1 MKSNNETI
9 FIKMKKTANGKT
21 GAINMAIT
29 ADSVSEGYAM
39 ETLREMYRA
48 MLAYNGEPESDE
60 EALNKSA
67 QESIVTPKQLETQGL
82 AATIEDM
89 VSSNYKKRFLA
100 EYRQLEIRMKGLR
113 RMLDKYAAGEL
124 DFKPT
129 CSYDLLHKQ
138 YVHMADYLDDL
149 NLRAVYEGI
158 DVHGDAQ
165 V

>member
-1 MKSNNETI
+1 VESNNETI
-9 FIKMKKTANGKT
+9 FIKMNKKTANGKN

-29 ADSVSEGYAM
+29 DNVSEGYAV

-48 MLAYNGEPESDE
+48 ILAYNGEPESDE
-60 EALNKSA
+60 EAAHKSV
-67 QESIVTPKQLETQGL
+67 QERIVTPKQLENQGL
-82 AATIEDM
+82 ATTIEDM
-89 VSSNYKKRFLA
+89 VSSDYKKRFLA
-100 EYRQLEIRMKGLR
+100 EYHQLEIRMKGLR